1 MILVTGASGL
11 IGRYLC
17 TRLERE
23 GVPVRRFDLRNGP
36 AQDVRDRD
44 GLAAALQGVTGVVH
58 LAAISRVLWAE
69 QDPALCTATNVEAL
83 EALVGLCLE
92 CRPRPW
98 LIFASSREVYGNP
111 ARLPV
116 HEDDPLLPINVYGRS
131 KRDGER
137 LVQAGLHAGLVA
149 NICRFSNV
157 YGCPHDHADRVVMA
171 FAAAAA
177 HGGVI
182 SLEGGDSTFDF
193 TCVEDVVEGLWRLIQ
208 ASAAGER
215 LPPVHFVSGIGTT
228 LRELASMAV
237 ARARGPIRID
247 ETPTDDFRVS
257 GFVGDPARARAL
269 LGWTAQGDLGQ
280 ELSRLIGTLA
290 SARSASPSAQQV

>member
-1 MILVTGASGL
+1 MTGAAGL
-11 IGRYLC
+11 IGGYLC
-17 TRLERE
+17 TRLEHE
-23 GVPVRRFDLRNGP
+23 GIAVRRFDLRNGP

-44 GLAAALQGVTGVVH
+44 ALAAALQGVTGVVH
-58 LAAISRVLWAE
+58 LAAISRVIWAE
-69 QDPALCTATNVEAL
+69 HDPALCAATNVEAL
-83 EALVGLCLE
+83 ETLVGLCLE

-131 KRDGER
+131 KRDGES
-137 LVQAGLHAGLVA
+137 LVQAGFDAGLA
-149 NICRFSNV
+149 GNICRFSNV
-157 YGCPHDHADRVVMA
+157 YGCPHDHADRVMMA

-177 HGGVI
+177 QGGVI

-193 TCVEDVVEGLWRLIQ
+193 TCVEDVVDGVCRLIQ

-215 LPPVHFVSGIGTT
+215 LPPVHFASGIGTT
-228 LRELASMAV
+228 LRELAGMAA

-257 GFVGDPARARAL
+257 AFVGDPTRAQAL

-280 ELSRLIGTLA
+280 GLSRLIEALA
-290 SARSASPSAQQV
+290 SARSATPSA